1 MKTVIDKLKALLKAL
16 LMAKPKPQAKNIFL
30 EAIGPSSRK
39 PRVVKPEGEH
49 MLAVLTDTQQVVVTY
64 GGPVDGKGNPAQVE
78 ALTFFSADEATAKFV
93 PGIPDASG
101 VVGPDPATD
110 GKIRGTVVS
119 VAAGVCQVW
128 ISADADLGDGVKTI
142 DGEKVDVQVTTQ
154 EAVGFG
160 APTVGTPTEQPTPP
174 AARTSRK

>member
-1 MKTVIDKLKALLKAL
+1 
-16 LMAKPKPQAKNIFL
+16 MAKPKPQAKNIFL
-30 EAIGPSSRK
+30 EGIGPSSRK
-39 PRVVKPEGEH
+39 PRVDKPEGEH
-49 MLAVLTDTQQVVVTY
+49 MLASLTDTQQVVVTY

-78 ALTFFSADEATAKFV
+78 SLTFVSSDETSAKFV
-93 PGIPDASG
+93 PGVPDATG
-101 VVGPDPATD
+101 VVGPDPAND

-128 ISADADLGDGVKTI
+128 ITADADLGDGVKTI

-160 APTVGTPTEQPTPP
+160 APTVGTPSEQPAATP
-174 AARTSRK
+174 TKSLRK